1 MLATLSLFF
10 FKNNLWEYFQRL
22 ETLIQY
28 ILKWNLLRFYTDG
41 VENICEAEKDIVEQ
55 TLQFVENVRSVKP
68 VIIYCIINGYF
79 MKKYLNG

>member
-1 MLATLSLFF
+1 MLAMLSLFF
-10 FKNNLWEYFQRL
+10 FKNNLWEYFQSL

-41 VENICEAEKDIVEQ
+41 VENICEAEKDTVEQ

-68 VIIYCIINGYF
+68 VIIYWIFNGYF